1 MKGQLPVRQR
11 STSPWG
17 SRTSSVLAV
26 VLRLGKKRVTP
37 WSIQS
42 ELSVAEKSY
51 SVDFEK
57 NKEGFF
63 FTPILINDI
72 LKT

>member
-1 MKGQLPVRQR
+1 VWKV
-11 STSPWG
+11 
-17 SRTSSVLAV
+17 
-26 VLRLGKKRVTP
+26 GKRRDTP
-37 WSIQS
+37 SSIQS
-42 ELSVAEKSY
+42 ELSVVEKSY

-63 FTPILINDI
+63 FTPILFNGI